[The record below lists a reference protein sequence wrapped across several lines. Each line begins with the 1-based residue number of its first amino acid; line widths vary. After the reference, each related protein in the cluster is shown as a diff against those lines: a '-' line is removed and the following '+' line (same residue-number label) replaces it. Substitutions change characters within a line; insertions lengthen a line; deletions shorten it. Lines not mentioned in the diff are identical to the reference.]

1 MVKRERPWS
10 IHCAAWLGKIVRV
23 KRNTLHTSLE
33 ICTGAGG
40 QALGLE
46 QAGFKHQ
53 VLVEIEEDYCK
64 TLRSNRP
71 NWNIVCEDASS
82 FDASP
87 YKGVDLFAAGVPCP
101 PFSKAGKQLGEKDER
116 DLFPQALRI
125 VREVEP
131 KAVLIENVRGL
142 LDPQFDSYRASI
154 LDELDDANYSTHI
167 KLVTSSDHGVSQL
180 RPRTIIVGIRKDI
193 PDTFEFPA
201 PWKKRP
207 TSVGK
212 LLADLMSANG
222 WEGAA
227 EWTKTAKGIAPTLVG
242 GSKKHGGPDLGPTR
256 ARAAWAKLGVD
267 GSGVADEAPLPGFEG
282 MPRLTPRMLARVQ
295 GFPDDWKFGDKKTAA
310 CRMIGNAFPP
320 PVAKAIGRKIKECID
335 GR

>member
-1 MVKRERPWS
+1 MSRGV
-10 IHCAAWLGKIVRV
+10 
-23 KRNTLHTSLE
+23 LHSSLE

-46 QAGFKHQ
+46 QAGFRHQ
-53 VLVEIEEDYCK
+53 ALVEIEHHCCH
-64 TLRSNRP
+64 TLKQNRP
-71 NWNIVCEDASS
+71 HWNVVCEDVAR
-82 FDASP
+82 FDARS
-87 YKGVDLFAAGVPCP
+87 YEDIDLFAAGVPCP
-101 PFSKAGKQLGEKDER
+101 PFSKAGKQLGKHDER

-125 VREVEP
+125 VGEITP
-131 KAVLIENVRGL
+131 KAVMMENVRCF
-142 LDPQFDSYRASI
+142 LDAQFDDYRNEI
-154 LDELDDANYSTHI
+154 LSTLHTLGYATHI
-167 KLVTSSDHGVSQL
+167 KLVVSSDYGVSQL

-212 LLADLMSANG
+212 LLVDLMAING

-227 EWTKTAKGIAPTLVG
+227 EWSKKAKGIAPTLVG
-242 GSKKHGGPDLGPTR
+242 GSKKHGGPDLGPSR

-267 GSGVADEAPLPGFEG
+267 GTGVANEAPHPGFEG
-282 MPRLTPRMLARVQ
+282 VPRLTPRMMARIQ
-295 GFPDDWKFGDKKTAA
+295 GFPDTWSFGGKKTAA

-320 PVAKAIGRKIKECID
+320 PVARAIGRKIKECID